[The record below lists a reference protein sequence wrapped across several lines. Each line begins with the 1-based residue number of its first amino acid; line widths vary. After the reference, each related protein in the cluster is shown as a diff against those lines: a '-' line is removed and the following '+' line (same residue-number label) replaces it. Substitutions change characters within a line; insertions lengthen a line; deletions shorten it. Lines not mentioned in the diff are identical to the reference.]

1 MDLQAALT
9 ALATRV
15 SGRLGVAIRYLP
27 DGPAYRL
34 RADEAFYPASVIK
47 VPILAEVFCQANEG
61 RLDLNHRVAVTDE
74 DRREGSGILASLK
87 PGLTLTLWDLAELMI
102 VVSDNTATAM
112 LVRLVGAPAVNAR
125 MSDLG
130 LARTRVAGAMAGDRA
145 SQDRSE
151 TTPADMLRLFE
162 LLWRG
167 AIAGPEGSAQMLD
180 ILSRQQF
187 MGLARYL
194 PVDDLSEEDG
204 RRQSPVL
211 LASKSGAVNGVRNDV
226 GLITAHTAKG
236 PRPYI
241 VSVCTN
247 GVEDGRLWTPENP
260 AALTVGE
267 VSRLAY
273 QHLLED
279 L

>member
-1 MDLQAALT
+1 LDLQAALT
-9 ALATRV
+9 ALAARA

-27 DGPAYRL
+27 DGPVYQL

-47 VPILAEVFCQANEG
+47 VPILAEVFCQAAEG
-61 RLDLNHRVAVTDE
+61 RLDLNHRVAVLDE

-87 PGLTLTLWDLAELMI
+87 PGLALTIGDLAELMI
-102 VVSDNTATAM
+102 VISDNTATAA

-125 MSDLG
+125 MRDLG
-130 LARTRVAGAMAGDRA
+130 LARTRLAGAMAGDRE
-145 SQDRSE
+145 SRDRSE

-167 AIAGPEGSAQMLD
+167 EIAGPEESARMLD

-187 MGLARYL
+187 MDLARYL

-204 RRQSPVL
+204 RQQSAVL

-226 GLITAHTAKG
+226 GLITARTAKG

-241 VSVCTN
+241 VSVFTN
-247 GVEDGRLWTPENP
+247 EVEDGRLWTPENP
-260 AALTVGE
+260 AMLTVGE

-273 QHLLED
+273 RHLLED

>member
-1 MDLQAALT
+1 V
-9 ALATRV
+9 ATRI

-27 DGPAYRL
+27 DGPDYRL
-34 RADEAFYPASVIK
+34 RANEAFYPASVIK
-47 VPILAEVFCQANEG
+47 VPILAEVFWQAAEG
-61 RLDLNHRVAVTDE
+61 RLDLNSRLAVTDE
-74 DRREGSGILASLK
+74 DRREGSGILAALK
-87 PGLTLTLWDLAELMI
+87 PGITLTIQDLAELMI

-125 MSDLG
+125 MRSLG
-130 LARTRVAGAMAGDRA
+130 LEKTRVAGAMAGDRE
-145 SQDRSE
+145 SRDRSE

-162 LLWRG
+162 LLWNG
-167 AIAGPEGSAQMLD
+167 TVADPEASTQMLG

-187 MGLARYL
+187 MDLARYL

-204 RRQSPVL
+204 RRQSPVV

-226 GLITAHTAKG
+226 GLITARTAKG
-236 PRPYI
+236 PRQYI
-241 VSVCTN
+241 VSVFTN
-247 GVEDGRLWTPENP
+247 EVEDARLWTPENP
-260 AALTVGE
+260 AMLTVGE